1 MATTVATVSRQ
12 PQQQP
17 QQQQQMTNRDEISGI
32 MAAVADGNVSKLNP
46 AQKLQY
52 LHAYCKSLGLNPL
65 SNPIQFTKLNGKEIP
80 YATKNATDQL
90 RMIHHVSCEVKEQ
103 TIDQDTGL
111 VTVRVCLTTPDGRS
125 DEDVGVV
132 PLPKGNGEAV
142 GNAILKCVSK
152 AKRRATLSM
161 FGLGCIDELEV
172 AAVKA
177 AVTSRIR
184 PGKAPISP
192 APEVST
198 EELSAQFKSIAGG
211 DNGVIQ

>member
-1 MATTVATVSRQ
+1 MTTSTAVQPR
-12 PQQQP
+12 PQQA
-17 QQQQQMTNRDEISGI
+17 QQLTTRDEISSI

-65 SNPIQFTKLNGKEIP
+65 SQPIQFTKLNGKEIP

-90 RMIHHVSCEVKEQ
+90 RQIHHVSCEVLNQEL
-103 TIDQDTGL
+103 DPDLGL
-111 VTVRVCLTTPDGRS
+111 VTVRVRLTTPDGRS

-177 AVTSRIR
+177 AVTATIK
-184 PGKAPISP
+184 PKPQLPPPPPVDEA
-192 APEVST
+192 
-198 EELSAQFKSIAGG
+198 ELVEQFHAMAG
-211 DNGVIQ
+211 VQ

>member
-1 MATTVATVSRQ
+1 MTAMAAT
-12 PQQQP
+12 PPQQP
-17 QQQQQMTNRDEISGI
+17 QQMVNRDEISGI
-32 MAAVADGNVSKLNP
+32 MAAVADGNVSKLN
-46 AQKLQY
+46 ASQKLQY

-65 SNPIQFTKLNGKEIP
+65 SNPIQFTKLNGREIP

-90 RMIHHVSCEVKEQ
+90 RQIHHVSCEVLN
-103 TIDQDTGL
+103 QDLDRDAGL
-111 VTVRVCLTTPDGRS
+111 VTVRVRLTTPDGRT

-177 AVTSRIR
+177 AVTSTIR
-184 PGKAPISP
+184 PKPTP
-192 APEVST
+192 ALPPAALCE
-198 EELSAQFKSIAGG
+198 EELTEQFNSIAGG
-211 DNGVIQ
+211 NNGSL

>member
-1 MATTVATVSRQ
+1 MTSTAVQ
-12 PQQQP
+12 PRP
-17 QQQQQMTNRDEISGI
+17 QQQQQPPQQPQQIINREDISGI
-32 MAAVADGNVSKLNP
+32 LAAVADGNVSKLNP

-65 SNPIQFTKLNGKEIP
+65 SQPIQFTKLNGKEIP
-80 YATKNATDQL
+80 YATKNATAPL
-90 RMIHHVSCEVKEQ
+90 RQIHHVSCEVLG
-103 TIDQDTGL
+103 QDLDRDAGL
-111 VTVRVCLTTPDGRS
+111 VTVRVRLTTPDGRS

-177 AVTSRIR
+177 AVTATIK
-184 PGKAPISP
+184 PKPQLP
-192 APEVST
+192 PPPPVSE
-198 EELSAQFKSIAGG
+198 EELASEFQTMAAGAQ
-211 DNGVIQ
+211 